1 MRNGD
6 DLSLRIWIE
15 KTGLIDANNLR
26 LAEAEQVRTGHSL
39 EEVLVELG
47 LISAAELLRVRAG
60 AVGATLVGAQPPEVT
75 RELLVRLDRRVA
87 QSHGVLPLREDHD
100 SVEVLA
106 ADPWNSELIDDVG
119 FLLER
124 EVSVVVADR
133 DRVEALVRQ
142 HYEGKPDATRFPAVA
157 TPEEPKDETPLSDT
171 EVEKLAGQPP
181 VIQFVNRVLRQAIRE
196 RASDVHFEPFERELK
211 IRCRVDG
218 ALRELAPPPR
228 AWVRPV
234 ISRLKVLGNLNIA
247 EHRVPQDGRVRL
259 TLAGRAVDLRISTL
273 PTQFGESVVLRVL
286 DRAAV
291 QLDLAQLTLP
301 PPIERAVQAAIRQP
315 HGIFIVTGPTGSGK
329 TTTLYSCLKELNAPD
344 VKILTVEDPVEYE
357 IDGLMQVPVN
367 HAAELTFARAL
378 RSFLRQDPDIVMV
391 GEIRD
396 LETAQ
401 IAIQAALTGHLVLS
415 TLHTNDAPGAVT
427 RLTDLGVEPFLLAST
442 LEAVLAQRLV
452 RRICRECR
460 APVEKGDA
468 EWVRAGLPVEDL
480 GGRTLYR
487 GRGCPECQ
495 GSGYR
500 GRVGVFEFLAVDEP
514 MRESISAGAPLD
526 QLRAQATAR
535 GLVPLRAAG
544 LQAVFAGETTLEEI
558 LRQM

>member
-1 MRNGD
+1 MRNGA

-15 KTGLIDANNLR
+15 KTGLIDANDLHR
-26 LAEAEQVRTGHSL
+26 ASGMQEQTGRPLL
-39 EEVLVELG
+39 EILVELG
-47 LISAAELLRVRAG
+47 CLRGADLLRAQAE
-60 AVGATLVGAQPPEVT
+60 AVGATWF
-75 RELLVRLDRRVA
+75 DRPTAEPAHETLSAIEKRVA
-87 QSHGVLPLREDHD
+87 QAHGVALWQREGGT
-100 SVEVLA
+100 VEVLVP
-106 ADPWNSELIDDVG
+106 DPWDCELIDNLA
-119 FLLER
+119 FATQR
-124 EVSVVVADR
+124 EVRVAVGPQERLDAMA
-133 DRVEALVRQ
+133 RVGA
-142 HYEGKPDATRFPAVA
+142 GGAPVA
-157 TPEEPKDETPLSDT
+157 TESAAVETPADEAPLSDT
-171 EVEKLAGQPP
+171 EVEKLAGQAP
-181 VIQFVNRVLRQAIRE
+181 VIQFVNRVLHRAIRD

-218 ALRELAPPPR
+218 ALQEMAPPPR

-259 TLAGRAVDLRISTL
+259 TAGGRAVDLRISTL

-291 QLDLAQLTLP
+291 QLDLAQLSLP
-301 PPIERAVQAAIRQP
+301 PGIAQALRTAIRQP
-315 HGIFIVTGPTGSGK
+315 HGIVVVTGPTGSGK

-415 TLHTNDAPGAVT
+415 TLHTNDATAAVT

-452 RRICRECR
+452 RRICRDCR
-460 APVEKGDA
+460 VPVEDSGDV
-468 EWVRAGLPVEDL
+468 WTRAGLMASERA
-480 GGRTLYR
+480 GRTLYR
-487 GRGCPECQ
+487 GRGCPVCR
-495 GSGYR
+495 GTGYR
-500 GRVGVFEFLAVDEP
+500 GRVGVFEFLSLDEA
-514 MRESISAGAPLD
+514 MREAIARGSPLAE
-526 QLRAQATAR
+526 LRAQAVAR
-535 GLVPLRAAG
+535 GLVPLRTAG
-544 LQAVFAGETTLEEI
+544 LQAVFAGETTLEEM